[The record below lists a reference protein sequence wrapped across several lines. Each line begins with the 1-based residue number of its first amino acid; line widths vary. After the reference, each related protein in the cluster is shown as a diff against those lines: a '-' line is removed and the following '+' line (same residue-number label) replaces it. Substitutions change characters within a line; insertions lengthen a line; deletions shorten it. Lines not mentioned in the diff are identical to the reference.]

1 MQLPGL
7 EELETTVARAA
18 EEIGTLRREKRRLAD
33 LLRAVGKEM
42 DSLAGQIHG
51 LESGQKLDARK
62 RKRIEDR
69 LQSIIEKLG

>member
-18 EEIGTLRREKRRLAD
+18 EEIGGLRREKRRLAD

-42 DSLAGQIHG
+42 DSLAGQIRG

>member
-7 EELETTVARAA
+7 EELETTVAKAA
-18 EEIGTLRREKRRLAD
+18 EEIGGLRSENRRLAD

-42 DSLAGQIHG
+42 DALAGQLSG
-51 LESGQKLDARK
+51 LEAGRKLDARK

-69 LQSIIEKLG
+69 VKSIIEKLR

>member
-7 EELETTVARAA
+7 EELEATVARAA
-18 EEIGTLRREKRRLAD
+18 EEIGSLRGENRRLAD

-42 DSLAGQIHG
+42 DALAGQLNG
-51 LESGQKLDARK
+51 LEAGRKLDARK

-69 LQSIIEKLG
+69 VKSIVEKLR